1 MTTNVE
7 LAQQLKQLQETVTRL
22 QASNNRMRDDIEQL
36 KNNHGHLIEGVNRN
50 IENLVSRFQGPDKA
64 QA

>member
-36 KNNHGHLIEGVNRN
+36 KSNHGHLIEGVNRN